1 MSQRPSAPP
10 RPPKPGHVKVL
21 RALYKYTAQFPDE
34 LSFEEGDVL
43 YVTGTTADPNW
54 LKANCGNKSGIIP
67 SNYVTDNVELIETP
81 LHDAAKRG
89 NLAFLEE
96 CLANGVSVNA
106 LDKAN
111 NTALYWAAHAGHVTC
126 IIPLLQCSNI
136 DLNVQNKIGDSALH
150 AAAWKG
156 RAEAV
161 AILLEHGADVML
173 TNCEG
178 KTAMDIAN
186 DPQVIDLISKHQNT
200 CTSRGDCEDYFG
212 DDGGEPDSD

>member
-1 MSQRPSAPP
+1 MSQRPSLPP

-21 RALYKYTAQFPDE
+21 RALYKYTAQYPDE

-43 YVTGTTADPNW
+43 YVTGTSTEPNW
-54 LKANCGNKSGIIP
+54 VKATCGNRSGIIP
-67 SNYVTDNVELIETP
+67 CNYVTDNVELIETP

-96 CLANGVSVNA
+96 CLRNGVSINS
-106 LDKAN
+106 LDKAS
-111 NTALYWAAHAGHVTC
+111 NTALYWASHAGHIGC

-136 DLNVQNKIGDSALH
+136 DLNVQNKIGDTALH

-156 RAEAV
+156 RTEAV
-161 AILLEHGADVML
+161 TILLESGADVML

-178 KTAMDIAN
+178 KTALEMAR
-186 DPQVIDLISKHQNT
+186 DPQIIDLISKHQDTN
-200 CTSRGDCEDYFG
+200 RYDCEDYFG
-212 DDGGEPDSD
+212 DDGAEPDSD